1 MGHKC
6 FVSFKK
12 EDIDYKDEL
21 VELFAQEDIID
32 KTLDR
37 EIQSEDGDYIMQV
50 IREDYL
56 KDSTV
61 TICLIGTH
69 SSENE
74 GYDFFGRHKN
84 YFSIHELQ
92 ASLYNGKNNTRNGI
106 IGVVTPEMYD
116 RIYKGS
122 YSCSTCG
129 CSHNYVNVD
138 DDTVVREFSQNYYIE
153 PHDGCSWTEDQRYCI
168 LVKWDDFIK
177 NPEKYVN
184 QAYNKRTALIA
195 NKVKVRA
202 KR

>member
-12 EDIDYKDEL
+12 EDIDYKNEL
-21 VELFAQEDIID
+21 VELFEKEDIID

-74 GYDFFGRHKN
+74 GYDYWGRHKN
-84 YFSIHELQ
+84 YFIIRELQ
-92 ASLYNGKNNTRNGI
+92 ASLYNGKNNTRNGVL
-106 IGVVTPEMYD
+106 GVVTPEMYD
-116 RIYKGS
+116 RVYKGT
-122 YSCSTCG
+122 YSCSACG
-129 CSHNYVNVD
+129 CSHNYVDVD
-138 DDTVVREFSQNYYIE
+138 DNAVIREFSLNYYIE
-153 PHDGCSWTEDQRYCI
+153 PHEGCSWTEEQRYCI

-184 QAYNKRTALIA
+184 QAYSKRTDPIA
-195 NKVKVRA
+195 KKIIVRA

>member
-12 EDIDYKDEL
+12 EDIDYKKEL
-21 VELFAQEDIID
+21 VELFAKEDIID

-61 TICLIGTH
+61 TISLIGTH

-74 GYDFFGRHKN
+74 GYDLWGRHKN
-84 YFSIHELQ
+84 YFIMHELQ

-106 IGVVTPEMYD
+106 LGVVAPEMHD

-153 PHDGCSWTEDQRYCI
+153 PHEGCSWTEDQRYCI

-184 QAYNKRTALIA
+184 QAYNKRTEPIA
-195 NKVKVRA
+195 NKLTVRVKR
-202 KR
+202 

>member
-12 EDIDYKDEL
+12 EDLDYKNEL
-21 VELFAQEDIID
+21 VELFEKEDIID

-50 IREDYL
+50 IRADYL

-74 GYDFFGRHKN
+74 GYDYWGRHKN
-84 YFSIHELQ
+84 YFIIRELQ
-92 ASLYNGKNNTRNGI
+92 ASLYNGKNNTRNGVL
-106 IGVVTPEMYD
+106 GVVTPEMYD
-116 RIYKGS
+116 RVYKGN
-122 YSCSTCG
+122 YSCSACG
-129 CSHNYVNVD
+129 YSHNYVDVD
-138 DDTVVREFSQNYYIE
+138 DNTVIREFSQNYYIE
-153 PHDGCSWTEDQRYCI
+153 PHEGCSWTEEQRYCI

-184 QAYNKRTALIA
+184 QAYSKRTDPIA
-195 NKVKVRA
+195 KKVIVRA

>member
-12 EDIDYKDEL
+12 EDIDYKNEL
-21 VELFAQEDIID
+21 VELFEKEDIID
-32 KTLDR
+32 NTLDR

-74 GYDFFGRHKN
+74 GYDYWGRHKN
-84 YFSIHELQ
+84 YFIIRELQ
-92 ASLYNGKNNTRNGI
+92 ASLYNGKNNTRNGVL
-106 IGVVTPEMYD
+106 GVVTPEMCD
-116 RIYKGS
+116 RVYKGT
-122 YSCSTCG
+122 YSCSVCG
-129 CSHNYVNVD
+129 RSHNYVDVD
-138 DDTVVREFSQNYYIE
+138 DNAVIREFSQNYYIE
-153 PHDGCSWTEDQRYCI
+153 PHEGCSWTEEQRYCV

-184 QAYNKRTALIA
+184 QAYSKRTDSIA
-195 NKVKVRA
+195 KKIIVRA